1 MKIFYDKLLLLLAVL
16 ALLGGAALYV
26 LKSGAADNQSPSV
39 VLQPADN
46 PYQAVPIPDPETKEA
61 TWPEP
66 EPQSSGPNWL
76 YDVFTPPKIYL
87 DSEGNFTAE
96 PPTPTA
102 PPEPFGIFLA
112 EMERQPYRIQMQG
125 FSGDRSKPEE
135 AVLFFYDEERGLRFF
150 IREGQ
155 TNAESEIEVLN
166 FTIDRQ
172 IYNQS
177 NVEVTAIATIL
188 DQRSGHEVNLND
200 DETLFEAEVNVVF
213 LSEQDP
219 DVEVAL
225 TVEPSDPVNSFETST
240 GQYILKEI
248 NLEERIVTVEKQET
262 EESEPKTRTL
272 SPEKFIEPEAPDPE
286 EVPTENGQGEDGFE
300 NLF

>member
-1 MKIFYDKLLLLLAVL
+1 MKKFYDKLLLLLAVL
-16 ALLGGAALYV
+16 ALLGGVAFYV
-26 LKSGAADNQSPSV
+26 LKSDAASDQRPGLD
-39 VLQPADN
+39 LQAADN
-46 PYQAVPIPDPETKEA
+46 PYETVPIPDPETKDA

-96 PPTPTA
+96 PPK
-102 PPEPFGIFLA
+102 PPEPPKPFGIYLA
-112 EMERQPYRIQMQG
+112 EMEREPYRIQMQG

-135 AVLFFYDEERGLRFF
+135 AVLFFYDEERELRFF

-155 TNAESEIEVLN
+155 TNEGSEIEVLD

-172 IYNQS
+172 VDEQS
-177 NVEVTAIATIL
+177 NVSVTAIATIL
-188 DQRSGHEVNLND
+188 DKRSGKEVKLD
-200 DETLFEAEVNVVF
+200 DEERLFEPEITVVF
-213 LSEQDP
+213 RSEQDSEVEVEL
-219 DVEVAL
+219 DVE
-225 TVEPSDPVNSFETST
+225 PDDPETSFETPS

-248 NLEERIVTVEKQET
+248 NLEERTVTVEKQET
-262 EESEPKTRTL
+262 EASEAKTRTL

-286 EVPTENGQGEDGFE
+286 EVPTENVEDEDGFE
-300 NLF
+300 DLF